1 MDSKLRLEIFYFSNV
16 SPKKNTTVISHISPL
31 QFQKKTSTMSQL
43 FTFTFMHLA
52 DAFIQSDLQCIQA
65 IHFFLSVCLNFY
77 QYVSIVAPQQQWDF
91 IESKLRL
98 EIKTTCFSEISPKKT
113 TSSHMHQLLLLDSNE
128 NSWRANGDLQS
139 PTFQM
144 FVLRK
149 RPQ

>member
-16 SPKKNTTVISHISPL
+16 SPKKNTTVISHILSTVS
-31 QFQKKTSTMSQL
+31 KKDLNNVSIVYIYIY
-43 FTFTFMHLA
+43 
-52 DAFIQSDLQCIQA
+52 AFSRRFYPKRLTV
-65 IHFFLSVCLNFY
+65 HSGYTFFLSVCLNFY